1 MHRQGSPLLTLDGIL
16 SYMQAWNMTET
27 SQISS
32 IDEFLFG
39 KLGGHSDSNVFC
51 TFKEQIHTHIR
62 IKKIYPFTVLCL

>member
-1 MHRQGSPLLTLDGIL
+1 
-16 SYMQAWNMTET
+16 MTET

-51 TFKEQIHTHIR
+51 TFKEQIHTYTR
-62 IKKIYPFTVLCL
+62 IQKDLSVYCSLPLNQIWFSCFDIIFRQSV

>member
-1 MHRQGSPLLTLDGIL
+1 
-16 SYMQAWNMTET
+16 MTET

-51 TFKEQIHTHIR
+51 TFKEQIHTHTSIQR
-62 IKKIYPFTVLCL
+62 IYPFTALRL